1 MIAHPTGVSVLFA
14 NSRPLAIRDALLV
27 AVSVSAITIAA
38 WPAGQAKQ
46 SFTIHAAAGQAGA
59 DAESSTYALTLD
71 DPRLAQLR
79 NKMELWGEVTPTAE
93 LAVARWRL
101 CLAQH
106 YADHTDYEPSAP
118 ASSDRVVQVAYADRK
133 TFSPAVVRRPEQGG
147 KVDAT
152 DPATQAYWQAAGLRA
167 EGAIRTA
174 EQRMAEQRALAGP
187 PPIVFGGILP
197 GLKSPWSIFFA
208 VTVGLLAACGFSHWQ
223 QRWPAI
229 QLLAA
234 TAEPVA
240 TGSANA
246 EPVSTEPVSNRAPS
260 YDRVAESDDVNGAHS
275 LRIEIPA
282 QWIGVTQPPAVQL
295 RRVCLMALVVAAF
308 FTTAIQWA

>member
-27 AVSVSAITIAA
+27 AVSVSAITVAA
-38 WPAGQAKQ
+38 WPAGPAKQ
-46 SFTIHAAAGQAGA
+46 SFTVHTADGQAGA
-59 DAESSTYALTLD
+59 ATEASTYALALD

-79 NKMELWGEVTPTAE
+79 NKMELWGEVAPTAE
-93 LAVARWRL
+93 LAVAHWRF

-106 YADHTDYEPSAP
+106 YAAHTDYESCAP
-118 ASSDRVVQVAYADRK
+118 VSSDRVVQVAYADRK
-133 TFSPAVVRRPEQGG
+133 PLSPAVVRRPEHGG
-147 KVDAT
+147 KAAET
-152 DPATQAYWQAAGLRA
+152 NPATQAYWQAAGQRA
-167 EGAIRTA
+167 AGAIRAA
-174 EQRMAEQRALAGP
+174 ERRMAEQRAMAGP
-187 PPIVFGGILP
+187 PPVAFGDIRTGP
-197 GLKSPWSIFFA
+197 KSPWSIFFA

-229 QLLAA
+229 QLLAG
-234 TAEPVA
+234 TAEPAA

-246 EPVSTEPVSNRAPS
+246 EPASTEPVSNRA
-260 YDRVAESDDVNGAHS
+260 ESGDLSGDHA

-295 RRVCLMALVVAAF
+295 RRVCLVALVVAAF
-308 FTTAIQWA
+308 FTTAIRWA